1 MSEPSL
7 SYTRRVNPVHQRAKP
22 LPADDRRRAIVEAV
36 IPLLLEKGSTLTS
49 REMAEAAGVAE
60 GTIFSVFPD
69 KPAVIIEAVKVTM
82 DPAPLRA
89 EMADIC
95 ETAPLR
101 NQLESA
107 AVILLE
113 RSERVGT
120 LVGVLRSMQ
129 PSGTGKPAGAHRF
142 VMESNAA
149 ILTALT
155 ELFEHHRDD
164 LRVEPERAAVA
175 FLGFVFA
182 NAHPLLMA
190 VDAKPGAPEIV
201 DMLLHGIAAP
211 DRNATT

>member
-1 MSEPSL
+1 M
-7 SYTRRVNPVHQRAKP
+7 TPVHQRAKP
-22 LPADDRRRAIVEAV
+22 LPPDDRRRTIVEAV

-82 DPAPLRA
+82 DPAPFQAAIA
-89 EMADIC
+89 EVPAD
-95 ETAPLR
+95 TPLED
-101 NQLESA
+101 QLESV

-113 RSERVGT
+113 RSERIGT
-120 LVGVLRSMQ
+120 LVGVLRSIQ
-129 PSGTGKPAGAHRF
+129 STGAAEPAGAHRF

-155 ELFEHHRDD
+155 EFFDRHRAC
-164 LRVEPERAAVA
+164 LRVEPGRAAVA

-182 NAHPLLMA
+182 NAHPLMA
-190 VDAKPGAPEIV
+190 ADVKPDAAEFV
-201 DMLLHGIAAP
+201 DMLLHGIAEPNGEAP
-211 DRNATT
+211 A

>member
-1 MSEPSL
+1 MK
-7 SYTRRVNPVHQRAKP
+7 TAQQRAKP
-22 LPADDRRRAIVEAV
+22 LPPDDRRRAIVEAV

-82 DPAPLRA
+82 DPTPFRSAMAGVSAADPL
-89 EMADIC
+89 ED
-95 ETAPLR
+95 
-101 NQLESA
+101 QLESV

-113 RSERVGT
+113 RSERIGT
-120 LVGVLRSMQ
+120 LVGVLRTIQ
-129 PSGTGKPAGAHRF
+129 PTGAGKPAEAHRF

-155 ELFEHHRDD
+155 ELLDRHRES
-164 LRVEPERAAVA
+164 LRVEPGRAAVA

-182 NAHPLLMA
+182 NAHPLMA
-190 VDAKPGAPEIV
+190 ADAKPGASEIV
-201 DMLLHGIAAP
+201 DMLLHGIAGP
-211 DRNATT
+211 DWKATT

>member
-1 MSEPSL
+1 M
-7 SYTRRVNPVHQRAKP
+7 NPAHQRAKP

-69 KPAVIIEAVKVTM
+69 KQAVIIEAVKLTM
-82 DPAPLRA
+82 DPAPFRA
-89 EMADIC
+89 EMAGIC

-101 NQLESA
+101 NQLGSVA
-107 AVILLE
+107 AILLE

-120 LVGVLRSMQ
+120 LVGVLRTIA
-129 PSGTGKPAGAHRF
+129 PTGTEKPAGAHRF

-155 ELFEHHRDD
+155 ELFDHHRDD
-164 LRVEPERAAVA
+164 LRVEPKRAAVA

-182 NAHPLLMA
+182 NAHPLLVA
-190 VDAKPGAPEIV
+190 ADAMPDAPEIV
-201 DMLLHGIAAP
+201 DMLLNGIAAP
-211 DRNATT
+211 DRNATA